1 MEKRMQ
7 KIYTSTRNKD
17 IKRTPKEAILAGM
30 ADDGGL
36 YVYDGLDEVKLPIRD
51 MMEMSYAQMA
61 ETILSAL
68 LPDFTEEEVK
78 KCVQDAYANRF
89 DNDDITPLH
98 IAKDVPVLELFH
110 GPTCAFKDVGLRMLP
125 QLMSTAIQSCKGK
138 DVMILTATSGDTG
151 KAALEGFKDV
161 EHIGITVFYPDHG
174 VSNMQKLQMVTTSGQ
189 NTKVCAI
196 QGNFDDAQS
205 NVKKIFQDQEMKER
219 LNEMNT
225 TLSSANSINIGRLI
239 SQIVYYVFAY
249 KEMVRK
255 GKIRFGE
262 EINFCVPTGN
272 YGNVLAGYYA
282 KCMGLPVK
290 RFLVASNAN
299 HVLYD
304 FLTTGI
310 YDRNRSFFK
319 TISPSMDILISSN
332 LERLLYYKSGKDAD
346 YIHGLMKSLEEKG
359 SYQVRSDIF
368 KEIQKDFYGGYCDD
382 ETCAAIMKEFYEE
395 KGYVLDPHTAVGYKV
410 MKDYQKNDAT
420 PCVLLATASPY
431 KFAPAVENAIFQ
443 QSNEDEF
450 ACMEEL
456 QRKSGARIPDSLLLL
471 QGAKIRH
478 KDVIDKEDMRDYVE
492 KTVKEMFHD

>member
-1 MEKRMQ
+1 MQ
-7 KIYTSTRNKD
+7 VLYKSTRG
-17 IKRTPKEAILAGM
+17 KEETVTASMAILKGLSE
-30 ADDGGL
+30 DGGL
-36 YVYDGLDEVKLPIRD
+36 FVPTEIPKLDVPMDELAK
-51 MMEMSYAQMA
+51 MSYQ
-61 ETILSAL
+61 ETAYEVMKCFLT
-68 LPDFTEEEVK
+68 DFTEEELK
-78 KCVQDAYANRF
+78 NCINNAYDEKF
-89 DNDDITPLH
+89 DTKEIAPLH
-98 IAKDVPVLELFH
+98 EADGAYFLELYH
-110 GPTCAFKDVGLRMLP
+110 GATIAFKDMALSILP
-125 QLMSTAIQSCKGK
+125 HLMTTAAKKNQVKNEI
-138 DVMILTATSGDTG
+138 VILTATSGDTG
-151 KAALEGFKDV
+151 KAAMAGFADV
-161 EHIGITVFYPDHG
+161 PGTKIIVFYPKHG
-174 VSNMQKLQMVTTSGQ
+174 VSPIQEKQMVTQKGN
-189 NTKVCAI
+189 NTYVVGI
-196 QGNFDDAQS
+196 TGNFDDAQTA
-205 NVKKIFQDQEMKER
+205 VKKMFNDKE
-219 LNEMNT
+219 LEAE
-225 TLSSANSINIGRLI
+225 LDAAGYQFSSANSINIGRLVP
-239 SQIVYYVFAY
+239 QIVYYVFAY

-346 YIHGLMKSLEEKG
+346 YIHELMKSLEEKG

-368 KEIQKDFYGGYCDD
+368 KDIQKDFYGGYCDD

-478 KDVIDKEDMRDYVE
+478 EDVIDKEDMRDYVE

>member
-1 MEKRMQ
+1 MEKEMQ
-7 KIYTSTRNKD
+7 KIYTSTRNKSL
-17 IKRTPKEAILAGM
+17 KRTPKEAILAGI

-36 YVYDGLDEVKLPIRD
+36 YVYDDLDKLQLPLEA
-51 MMEMSYAQMA
+51 MMQMSYPQMA
-61 ETILSAL
+61 ETILTLL
-68 LPDFTEEEVK
+68 LPDFSEAEVK
-78 KCVQDAYANRF
+78 SCVQDAYANRF
-89 DNDDITPLH
+89 DNEDITPLH
-98 IAKDVPVLELFH
+98 MAKDVPVLELFH

-125 QLMSTAIQSCKGK
+125 QLMSKAIQSCGSG

-161 EHIGITVFYPDHG
+161 EHIGITVFYPNHG
-174 VSNMQKLQMVTTSGQ
+174 VSNMQRLQMVTTTGK

-196 QGNFDDAQS
+196 EGNFDDAQS
-205 NVKKIFQDQEMKER
+205 NVKKIFQDKAVKER
-219 LNEMNT
+219 LAKEKT
-225 TLSSANSINIGRLI
+225 SLSSANSINIGRLI
-239 SQIVYYVFAY
+239 PQIVYYIFAY

-255 GKIRFGE
+255 QVIHFGD

-299 HVLYD
+299 NVLYD
-304 FLTTGI
+304 FLTTGV
-310 YDRNRSFFK
+310 YDRKRPFFK

-346 YIHGLMKSLEEKG
+346 YIKDLMKMLDEQG
-359 SYQVRSDIF
+359 TYQVREDILAS
-368 KEIQKDFYGGYCDD
+368 IQQDFYGGYCSDD
-382 ETCAAIMKEFYEE
+382 ECAAIMKEFYEE

-410 MKDYQKNDAT
+410 MKEYRKVDAT
-420 PCVLLATASPY
+420 PCILLATASPY
-431 KFAPAVENAIFQ
+431 KFAPYVEKAIFG
-443 QSNEDEF
+443 QSKEDEF

-456 QRKSGARIPDSLLLL
+456 QRKSGACIPDSLLML
-471 QGAKIRH
+471 QGAAVRH
-478 KDVIDKEDMRDYVE
+478 QDVIDKDAMTTYVE